1 MDRALYIGMTGARQ
15 TLDAQT
21 ANSHNLANA
30 GTVGFRAQLLA
41 STPQPVAGDGLPTRV
56 QTLAV
61 EAGWDARSGATQS
74 TGRALDVAFAPDV
87 WLGVIAPDGS
97 EAFTKAGDLQIDAYG
112 QLRTGAGHAVLGE
125 GGPMAVPAL
134 GNLLIG
140 GDGTVSGVPQGSGGE
155 ALVAA
160 GRLRTV
166 IASPDQLRRGADG
179 LMRPRA
185 DAEPL
190 PATGTVLTAGALEGS
205 NVSLPDAMIN
215 MIGLARQF
223 EMQVKLMRSVEENA
237 QASAALM
244 RMGN

>member
-41 STPQPVAGDGLPTRV
+41 SASKPVEGDGLPSRV
-56 QTLAV
+56 QAMAV
-61 EAGWDARSGATQS
+61 ESGWDARTGPIQS
-74 TGRALDVAFAPDV
+74 TGRALDVAFAPEV
-87 WLGVIAPDGS
+87 WLAVLAPDGT
-97 EAFTKAGDLQIDAYG
+97 EAYTKAGDLQVDALG
-112 QLRTGAGHAVLGE
+112 QLRTGAGHAVMGE

-140 GDGTVSGVPQGSGGE
+140 GDGTVSGIPDGSGGE

-166 IASPDQLRRGADG
+166 VATPDQLLRGTDG
-179 LMRPRA
+179 LMRTK
-185 DAEPL
+185 DGLDPL
-190 PATGTVLTAGALEGS
+190 PATGTVLTSGALEGS
-205 NVSLPDAMIN
+205 NVSLPEAMIN

-237 QASAALM
+237 QASAGLM